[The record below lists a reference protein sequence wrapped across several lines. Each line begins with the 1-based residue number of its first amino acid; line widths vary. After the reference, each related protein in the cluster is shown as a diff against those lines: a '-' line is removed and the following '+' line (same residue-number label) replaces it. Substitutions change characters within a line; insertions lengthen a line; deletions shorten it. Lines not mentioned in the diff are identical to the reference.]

1 MYYLLAALISAVVG
15 ALPLVF
21 VRKPVAA
28 IVQGVV
34 TLVLGWAI
42 FYVAVATTVYPLFGL
57 VGFMTMIWWVVAAVI
72 AVSSDDGTSRQR
84 HSNSLL
90 WVFPVGAVVIY
101 IAVGFFNSAMLR
113 ANTYASVINH
123 LGDVEERV
131 WTQDI
136 QPKDPAH
143 MRMASEENASYQ
155 AQKVLGTAGAIGS
168 QFELGTMTVQMVK
181 GELTFVAPLDFAG
194 FSVWLNTNGAPGYVK
209 VSGEDPHRQAE
220 LVQFPEGRR
229 MRYTPGAFFSDNL
242 ERYLR
247 NNGYL
252 GIGLTETSL
261 EIDDEGN
268 PWWVITAFKP
278 TLGWSGAKVLG
289 VVIVD
294 PFSGNNTFHELSKVP
309 SWVDRVVP
317 DDFVVNYLNWQGSY
331 SSGWLNSWWGKKG
344 LTMSDR
350 DGALLIYGNGDQ
362 PEWVT
367 DITSTNSSDDSL
379 VALVYTN
386 SRTGKT
392 IRYQMPGGGTTSAVL
407 DAVNKNQDIQFKHL
421 HGAAVQLYNVNGLP
435 TAVVPLLNESH
446 AFQGV
451 AMVSINDIQAVASG
465 RSAQET
471 VRNYEKLLT
480 ETGRRA
486 TVEGNR
492 NLQVVEGVVSL
503 VGSEV
508 TPTQGTVY
516 YIHLKDIPHLFTAGA
531 GHSPELPV
539 TKEGHLVRIEIYA
552 SDRDVIPMHSFD
564 NLAIKLSESPIQT
577 EARTTDEKARGSR
590 EAVEDT
596 RTITER
602 IKNLTPEQLREFEKQ
617 IPKK

>member
-1 MYYLLAALISAVVG
+1 MYYLLSALIAAVVG
-15 ALPLVF
+15 AIPLVF
-21 VRKPVAA
+21 IKKPIAA
-28 IVQGVV
+28 ALQGVL
-34 TLVLGWAI
+34 TFFLGWAI
-42 FYVAVATTVYPLFGL
+42 FYLAVATTVYPLFGL
-57 VGFMTMIWWVVAAVI
+57 VGFMTMIWWVVAAII
-72 AVSSDDGTSRQR
+72 AVADDDGTP
-84 HSNSLL
+84 LL
-90 WVFPVGAVVIY
+90 WVFPASAVVIY
-101 IAVGFFNSAMLR
+101 VAIAFFNSTMLR
-113 ANTYASVINH
+113 ANTYASIINH
-123 LGDVEERV
+123 LGDIEERT
-131 WTQDI
+131 WTEDV

-143 MRMASEENASYQ
+143 MRMASKENASYQ

-168 QFELGTMTVQMVK
+168 QFELGKMTVQMIK

-194 FSVWLNTNGAPGYVK
+194 FSIWMNTSGAPGYVK

-220 LVQFPEGRR
+220 LVQFPEGKG
-229 MRYTPGAFFSDNL
+229 MRYTPGAFFGDNL

-252 GIGLTETSL
+252 GTGLTETSL

-278 TLGWSGAKVLG
+278 TLGWSGEKVLG
-289 VVIVD
+289 VVIVN
-294 PFSGNNTFHELSKVP
+294 PFSGNHIFHELGKVP
-309 SWVDRVVP
+309 EWVDRVIP
-317 DDFVVNYLNWQGSY
+317 DDFIVNYLDWQGSY
-331 SSGWLNSWWGKKG
+331 SNGWLNSWWGKKG
-344 LTMSDR
+344 ITTP
-350 DGALLIYGNGDQ
+350 DGNWALLIYGNNDQ
-362 PEWVT
+362 PEWVI

-392 IRYQMPGGGTTSAVL
+392 TRYQMPGGGTTSAVL

-465 RSAQET
+465 RSAQES

-486 TVEGNR
+486 TVEGSR
-492 NLQVVEGVVSL
+492 DIQVIEGTVSL

-516 YIHLKDIPHLFTAGA
+516 YLYLKDIPHLFTAGA

-539 TKEGHLVRIEIYA
+539 TRDGHLVRIEIYA
-552 SDRDVIPMHSFD
+552 SDQDVIPMHSFN
-564 NLAIKLSESPIQT
+564 NLTISLSESQT
-577 EARTTDEKARGSR
+577 QAEARAIDDKARSNR
-590 EAVEDT
+590 EAAEDA

-602 IKNLTPEQLREFEKQ
+602 IKNLTPEELREIEKK

>member
-1 MYYLLAALISAVVG
+1 MYYLLSALISAVIG
-15 ALPLVF
+15 ALPLVLA
-21 VRKPVAA
+21 RKPVAA
-28 IVQGVV
+28 VVQGAV
-34 TLVLGWAI
+34 TFVLGWAI
-42 FYVAVATTVYPLFGL
+42 FYVAVATNVYPLFGL
-57 VGFMTMIWWVVAAVI
+57 VGFITMIWWVVAAVI
-72 AVSSDDGTSRQR
+72 ASIDDDSTP
-84 HSNSLL
+84 LL
-90 WVFPVGAVVIY
+90 WGFPISAAVIY
-101 IAVGFFNSAMLR
+101 MTIAFFNSGILR
-113 ANTYASVINH
+113 ANDYASVINY
-123 LGDVEERV
+123 LGNVEERV

-155 AQKVLGTAGAIGS
+155 AKKVLGTAGAIGS
-168 QFELGTMTVQMVK
+168 QFELGTMTVQMIK

-194 FSVWLNTNGAPGYVK
+194 FSIWLNTNGAPGYVK

-220 LVQFPEGRR
+220 LVQFEEGRR
-229 MRYTPGAFFSDNL
+229 MRYTPGAFFGDNL

-252 GIGLTETSL
+252 GIGLTETSF
-261 EIDDEGN
+261 EIDEEDK

-278 TLGWSGAKVLG
+278 TLGWSGKKVLG

-294 PFSGNNTFHELSKVP
+294 PFSGENTFHEINKIP

-317 DDFVVNYLNWQGSY
+317 DDFIVNYLNWQGLY
-331 SSGWLNSWWGKKG
+331 SGGWLNSWWGKKG

-350 DGALLIYGNGDQ
+350 DGALLIYGNDNQ

-392 IRYQMPGGGTTSAVL
+392 TRYQMPGGGTTSAVF

-451 AMVSINDIQAVASG
+451 AMVSINDIQAVVSG
-465 RSAQET
+465 RSAQDA

-486 TVEGNR
+486 TVDGNR

-516 YIHLKDIPHLFTAGA
+516 YLYLKDIPHLFTAGA
-531 GHSPELPV
+531 SHSPKLPV
-539 TKEGHLVRIEIYA
+539 TREGHLVRIEIYA

-564 NLAIKLSESPIQT
+564 NLVIKLSESPIQT
-577 EARTTDEKARGSR
+577 EARTADEKARSSQ
-590 EAVEDT
+590 ESAEDT

-602 IKNLTPEQLREFEKQ
+602 IKKLTPEQLRELEKQ